1 MRSYYENI
9 PEIAELDMDNP
20 TGLVEIPA
28 CQSRI
33 EDITSRD
40 EIDHYSFGN
49 RKLAFDPKDC
59 GVRAS
64 CYCFFLLPAYILYS
78 QQNVYICRPSD
89 LYL

>member
-1 MRSYYENI
+1 
-9 PEIAELDMDNP
+9 MDNP

-33 EDITSRD
+33 EDITLRD

-59 GVRAS
+59 GVKAIAFS
-64 CYCFFLLPAYILYS
+64 IACLYF
-78 QQNVYICRPSD
+78 I
-89 LYL
+89 

>member
-28 CQSRI
+28 CRSRI
-33 EDITSRD
+33 EDITLRD
-40 EIDHYSFGN
+40 EIDHFDSFGN

-59 GVRAS
+59 GVITS
-64 CYCFFLLPAYILYS
+64 CYCFLYCLLIFYIVS
-78 QQNVYICRPSD
+78 KMCI
-89 LYL
+89 